1 MEQKLPILRKIV
13 YRPVSKSELT
23 QITVSESQYLKAKQN
38 IEEYP
43 RKIASTP
50 CLT

>member
-1 MEQKLPILRKIV
+1 MVQKLPILRKMV

-23 QITVSESQYLKAKQN
+23 QTTVSESHYLKAKQS

-50 CLT
+50 CLK